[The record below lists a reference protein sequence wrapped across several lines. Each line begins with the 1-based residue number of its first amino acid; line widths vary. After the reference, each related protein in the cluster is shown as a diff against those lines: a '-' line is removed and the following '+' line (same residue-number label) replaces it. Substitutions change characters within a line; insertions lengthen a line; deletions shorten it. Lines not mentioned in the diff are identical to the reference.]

1 MRRSIIRLGIVVV
14 ICLVLGGISRSAA
27 AAPEGRADAPAGTI
41 TWGIHIT
48 LASRW
53 LDPADTEAIITPF
66 MVLYAIHDALVFPTL
81 WQSLQARP

>member
-1 MRRSIIRLGIVVV
+1 MRRSIIRLGIVFV
-14 ICLVLGGISRSAA
+14 ICLVLFGISRPAA
-27 AAPEGRADAPAGTI
+27 AADAPSGTI
-41 TWGIHIT
+41 TWGVHIT

-66 MVLYAIHDALVFPTL
+66 MVLYAIHDALVFPTI